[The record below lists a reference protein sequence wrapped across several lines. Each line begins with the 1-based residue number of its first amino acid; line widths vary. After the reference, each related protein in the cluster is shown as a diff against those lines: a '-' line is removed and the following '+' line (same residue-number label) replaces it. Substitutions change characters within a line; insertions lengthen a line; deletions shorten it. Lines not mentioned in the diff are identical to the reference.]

1 MDLHYSKLRE
11 EIENGTLRQSLEREL
26 TDGFQKMHAA
36 GEALPPASH
45 YASRISEI
53 IERNSE
59 QPLSK
64 DEAFYLYQEVLAA
77 CEQARLTVLG
87 EEAEDVRKDFFK

>member
-1 MDLHYSKLRE
+1 MDLHYSRLLD
-11 EIENGTLRQSLEREL
+11 EIENGTLRATLEREL
-26 TDGFQKMHAA
+26 TDGFLKMQAE

-45 YASRISEI
+45 YATRIAEI

-64 DEAFYLYQEVLAA
+64 EDAFRLYSEVVIACDQARRNVLGDEAVE
-77 CEQARLTVLG
+77 RR
-87 EEAEDVRKDFFK
+87 EELWK

>member
-1 MDLHYSKLRE
+1 MDLHYSKLLE
-11 EIENGTLRQSLEREL
+11 EIEKGTLRQTLEREL
-26 TDGFQKMHAA
+26 TEGFQKMHAD

-45 YASRISEI
+45 YAARIAEI

-64 DEAFYLYQEVLAA
+64 EDAFNLYQEVLLA
-77 CEQARLTVLG
+77 CEQARLNILG
-87 EEAEDVRKDFFK
+87 EDAEERRKEFFK